1 MKGCK
6 IIACKR
12 SRSGKGFKGNG
23 YAVQLAVNVAC
34 QFFSRLHYPALYVD
48 LLGAC
53 HLIQG
58 KYRQTKEWQRQCKRK

>member
-1 MKGCK
+1 MKGCE
-6 IIACKR
+6 IIACER
-12 SRSGKGFKGNG
+12 RRSGKGFKGYG

-34 QFFSRLHYPALYVD
+34 QFFSRLHYTALYVG

-58 KYRQTKEWQRQCKRK
+58 KYCQTKERQRQCKRK